1 MHIKRGIKFNL
12 HKRKAGDTKNLA
24 VRMRVTLRGEQPID
38 FPTGHNIDLEYWD
51 SDNGRAT
58 GKTADEINRTIDEY
72 RAVMNEIF
80 ARYELIEKR
89 IPTPGEVKDLF
100 NDMIGQKT
108 ALTDGLPG
116 DDADFFKIF
125 DLFVSSESERNQWTT
140 GTMQKFHAL
149 RNHLT
154 GFDPRLSFY
163 SITESKLQ
171 EYAKYLTQN
180 GLRNTTLAKNLALLR
195 WFLRWAAKKGYY
207 SGNAHATFR
216 PKIKGVDGNSKEII
230 YLTEDEIKKLQSYEF
245 TSGQHYLE
253 RVRDVFLFCCFTG
266 LRYSDA
272 AKLTREDVKE
282 DHIEIVTQK
291 TSDGLRIELN
301 KHSRAIL
308 EKYAGEKF
316 SRNLALPVIS
326 NQKMNDYLK
335 ELGQLCEINEPQKV
349 VYYRGSKRCESVF
362 PKWQLLTTHCGRRT
376 FVVNALRLGIP
387 SEVIIRWTGHSDFK
401 AMKPYVKIVDDLKK
415 QSMAKFDS
423 L

>member
-1 MHIKRGIKFNL
+1 MHIKRGIKFIL

-51 SDNGRAT
+51 AENGHAT

-89 IPTPGEVKDLF
+89 IPTTGEVKDLF

-108 ALTDGLPG
+108 TLTDGLPG

-125 DLFVSSESERNQWTT
+125 DLFVNSESERNQWTY
-140 GTMQKFHAL
+140 GTKQKFHTL

-163 SITESKLQ
+163 SITENKLQ
-171 EYAKYLTQN
+171 EYAKFLTQQ

-195 WFLRWAAKKGYY
+195 WFLRWAVKKGYY
-207 SGNAHATFR
+207 SGNAHITFR
-216 PKIKGVDGNSKEII
+216 PKIKGIDGNSKEII
-230 YLTEDEIKKLQSYEF
+230 YLTEDEIKKLQFHEF
-245 TSGQHYLE
+245 TPGQHYLE

-272 AKLTREDVKE
+272 AKLTREDVKD

-308 EKYAGEKF
+308 EKYAGEKIF
-316 SRNLALPVIS
+316 SRPCAS
-326 NQKMNDYLK
+326 CDQQS
-335 ELGQLCEINEPQKV
+335 ENE
-349 VYYRGSKRCESVF
+349 RLSKRTWPDMRDKRTAESRV
-362 PKWQLLTTHCGRRT
+362 LSR
-376 FVVNALRLGIP
+376 
-387 SEVIIRWTGHSDFK
+387 
-401 AMKPYVKIVDDLKK
+401 
-415 QSMAKFDS
+415 
-423 L
+423 